1 MSRVININNAA
12 RVRNQNLRTVAELM
26 RRLGARADVD
36 AEAKDMAAALV
47 YLLRE
52 IHESADQT
60 TRAWEKRGYWMK
72 ADRFL
77 LEWEWA
83 KEAAA
88 NLEDVLRHEAWDL
101 LPRLLADLLPHA
113 ANQQVKNMTR
123 SESAWQGAYE
133 RLLAEPP
140 GESPF

>member
-1 MSRVININNAA
+1 MSRIININNAA
-12 RVRNQNLRTVAELM
+12 RVRNQNLRTIAELM
-26 RRLGARADVD
+26 RRLGARSAVD
-36 AEAKDMAAALV
+36 AEAKDMVAALV

-52 IHESADQT
+52 INQSAEKT
-60 TRAWEKRGYWMK
+60 TQAWEKRGYWMK

-113 ANQQVKNMTR
+113 ADQQVKNLTR
-123 SESAWQGAYE
+123 TESAWKGAYQ

-140 GESPF
+140 GELPF